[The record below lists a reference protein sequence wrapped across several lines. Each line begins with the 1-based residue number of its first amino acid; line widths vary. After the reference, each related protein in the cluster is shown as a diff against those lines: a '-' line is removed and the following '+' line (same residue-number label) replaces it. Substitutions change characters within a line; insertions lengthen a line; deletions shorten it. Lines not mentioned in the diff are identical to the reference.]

1 MAEAGI
7 IPQYAARDIR
17 ERSKFDVARI
27 NAIEEITQHDVIA
40 FTTAVGEHIGPSARW
55 LHFGLTSSD
64 VVDTALALQM
74 REAADLILL
83 EDDLGVLH
91 QGVLE
96 GRRTFSNILK
106 YINMGTSSNFGN
118 MFSMAGGA
126 LLLPF
131 LPMRPVQILLNN
143 LLYDVSEIA
152 IPLDTVDEEYVRK
165 PRQWDMKAIR
175 NFMFV
180 MGPISSV
187 FDFLTFF
194 VLLKIFHAGESMF
207 QTGWFIESMATQV
220 LVIFIIRT
228 TKNPF
233 RSRPNGWLTM
243 TSIAVVLIA
252 AILPLTPIGSY
263 FGFVA
268 PPPAFYGA
276 VAAMAATYLIVVEF
290 VKRWFYVRMGSHLA

>member
-1 MAEAGI
+1 M
-7 IPQYAARDIR
+7 
-17 ERSKFDVARI
+17 
-27 NAIEEITQHDVIA
+27 
-40 FTTAVGEHIGPSARW
+40 
-55 LHFGLTSSD
+55 
-64 VVDTALALQM
+64 
-74 REAADLILL
+74 
-83 EDDLGVLH
+83 
-91 QGVLE
+91 
-96 GRRTFSNILK
+96 
-106 YINMGTSSNFGN
+106 TSSNFGN
-118 MFSMAGGA
+118 MFSMAGGS
-126 LLLPF
+126 LMLPF

-180 MGPISSV
+180 MGPISSL

-194 VLLKIFHAGESMF
+194 VLLKVFHAGEAMF

-233 RSRPNGWLTM
+233 RSRPNGWLMT

-252 AILPLTPIGSY
+252 AVLPLTPIGSY

-276 VAAMAATYLIVVEF
+276 VAAMAATYLIVVEA
-290 VKRWFYVRMGSHLA
+290 VKRWFYRRMGCHLA

>member
-1 MAEAGI
+1 
-7 IPQYAARDIR
+7 
-17 ERSKFDVARI
+17 
-27 NAIEEITQHDVIA
+27 
-40 FTTAVGEHIGPSARW
+40 
-55 LHFGLTSSD
+55 
-64 VVDTALALQM
+64 
-74 REAADLILL
+74 
-83 EDDLGVLH
+83 
-91 QGVLE
+91 
-96 GRRTFSNILK
+96 
-106 YINMGTSSNFGN
+106 MGTSSNFGN

-194 VLLKIFHAGESMF
+194 VLLKVFHAGEAMF

-243 TSIAVVLIA
+243 TSLGVVIIA
-252 AILPLTPIGSY
+252 AILPLTAVGSY

-276 VAAMAATYLIVVEF
+276 VAVMAATYLVVVEF